1 MARRA
6 PVSAVAALPAATAF
20 SRRPWR
26 KACAVNG
33 VAAAVAGILYGASG
47 AAYAQAAQATDQA
60 PATAPGGGDSL
71 QEVVVTANASQGL
84 KKLDASYNIVAVD
97 AEQIRE
103 ANPKSTADILKVS
116 PGIWPEASG
125 GQTGANIEV
134 AGFPSGGDSPFFT
147 NMIEGLPMYGM
158 PSLSFMDSSSLFR
171 LDDTVERVE
180 IVQGGTGA
188 VFGPAQ
194 MGATA
199 NFILRR
205 GTDTPTGDIG
215 VTWGNE
221 GMVRVDG
228 FYGFKI
234 ADGWYGSAGGFYRS
248 SDGVRNPQFQADQG
262 GQFTATLS
270 HDLDGGSLM
279 FWSRVL
285 DDKNQF
291 IVPVPVIES
300 ASGDFSAYPG
310 FSPLTGS
317 YGSRSI
323 QNVTIPNP
331 AGGFET
337 ADLANGRGGTLYYFG
352 SKYDQKI
359 GDGWSLLNNF
369 MVDGGQLNTN
379 ALFSG
384 PNPRPLSYY
393 LYGCQ
398 VGQPAGYC
406 NGATA
411 IDTNNLGTGGQGLPL
426 STNVQATYAG
436 SGLAVNPN
444 QSVLTQGWWYIQKT
458 LQNITDEFRVSK
470 EIFSGN
476 TLTGGVYLAR
486 YSDDDNWSLGNTM
499 LMANVPNSQA
509 INLEYVNGGHTYH
522 LTSSQGFVN
531 FNGNFNILEHGNAMN
546 TAGYLSD
553 SWKVGPW
560 LFDASARL
568 ENINAHQRT
577 CNTSKVQMGSQYDLW
592 DNAVPLCNGTYAY
605 EHYVRTRPVFTG
617 GVNYEITQDMSAYF
631 RANTGVHYDDFDNGI
646 RGTTNNLF
654 APLETVTNYEV
665 GYKWQTAISYLD
677 VSAYH
682 RVFDGLQYQE
692 SNLEGVPFG
701 PISTYGSTTKGI
713 DVVGTLTPFKG
724 FNIRVV
730 GDYEDGKFQ
739 DYIGCLK
746 YIDIN
751 GNPQCAQIN
760 GSPLERQ
767 PKFQVRVTPSYT
779 VVPGPWGDVT
789 GWVTYEHVGQRYE
802 DLTGLQPLGT
812 YYMLSA
818 GIVANVGNNWQFRV
832 QGTNLTNQIGL
843 TEGNARVTGGESGV
857 GGVLLARPYE
867 GREVNVTAK
876 YKF

>member
-1 MARRA
+1 MKVRSDKASRRSAQLARRA
-6 PVSAVAALPAATAF
+6 PVSPVAALPAATAF

-71 QEVVVTANASQGL
+71 QEVVVTANAAQGV

-171 LDDTVERVE
+171 LDDTIERVE
-180 IVQGGTGA
+180 VVQGGPGA

-221 GMVRVDG
+221 GLVRVDG

-323 QNVTIPNP
+323 QNVTLPNP

-359 GDGWSLLNNF
+359 GDSWSLLNNF

-393 LYGCQ
+393 LYGC
-398 VGQPAGYC
+398 
-406 NGATA
+406 
-411 IDTNNLGTGGQGLPL
+411 
-426 STNVQATYAG
+426 
-436 SGLAVNPN
+436 
-444 QSVLTQGWWYIQKT
+444 
-458 LQNITDEFRVSK
+458 
-470 EIFSGN
+470 
-476 TLTGGVYLAR
+476 
-486 YSDDDNWSLGNTM
+486 
-499 LMANVPNSQA
+499 
-509 INLEYVNGGHTYH
+509 
-522 LTSSQGFVN
+522 
-531 FNGNFNILEHGNAMN
+531 
-546 TAGYLSD
+546 
-553 SWKVGPW
+553 
-560 LFDASARL
+560 
-568 ENINAHQRT
+568 
-577 CNTSKVQMGSQYDLW
+577 
-592 DNAVPLCNGTYAY
+592 
-605 EHYVRTRPVFTG
+605 
-617 GVNYEITQDMSAYF
+617 
-631 RANTGVHYDDFDNGI
+631 
-646 RGTTNNLF
+646 
-654 APLETVTNYEV
+654 
-665 GYKWQTAISYLD
+665 
-677 VSAYH
+677 
-682 RVFDGLQYQE
+682 
-692 SNLEGVPFG
+692 
-701 PISTYGSTTKGI
+701 
-713 DVVGTLTPFKG
+713 
-724 FNIRVV
+724 
-730 GDYEDGKFQ
+730 
-739 DYIGCLK
+739 
-746 YIDIN
+746 
-751 GNPQCAQIN
+751 
-760 GSPLERQ
+760 
-767 PKFQVRVTPSYT
+767 
-779 VVPGPWGDVT
+779 
-789 GWVTYEHVGQRYE
+789 
-802 DLTGLQPLGT
+802 
-812 YYMLSA
+812 
-818 GIVANVGNNWQFRV
+818 
-832 QGTNLTNQIGL
+832 
-843 TEGNARVTGGESGV
+843 
-857 GGVLLARPYE
+857 
-867 GREVNVTAK
+867 
-876 YKF
+876 